1 MLIHSAASL
10 PPPVVSSPRWWC
22 VDVAGPPGGK
32 WQWRVALARLG
43 ASGRPGS
50 GDLTLSAWR
59 RPQQLRDVI
68 KKIILRDGTSWAGP
82 GLACR
87 EGRRRRF
94 AHRAGLCGGPS
105 RERVDDSAIPRLVHH
120 RIDDELSDRV
130 LQFGGAR
137 RLQAADDEAHA
148 GALEWWAGPWAG
160 RVPAH
165 TPIRSDKERC
175 RNGSPLG
182 CRA

>member
-1 MLIHSAASL
+1 
-10 PPPVVSSPRWWC
+10 
-22 VDVAGPPGGK
+22 VAPTTT
-32 WQWRVALARLG
+32 R
-43 ASGRPGS
+43 
-50 GDLTLSAWR
+50 
-59 RPQQLRDVI
+59 RDVI
-68 KKIILRDGTSWAGP
+68 KKIRDGTSWAGP

-120 RIDDELSDRV
+120 RIDDELSDRA

-165 TPIRSDKERC
+165 TPIRSDKE
-175 RNGSPLG
+175 G
-182 CRA
+182 